1 MIIVCALYKFVDL
14 PDCEALKPALL
25 DFCVQHGVKGTLILA
40 QEGINGTIAGSR
52 AGVDA
57 VLSYL
62 NADKR
67 FSPISFK
74 EAETDEMPFYRMK
87 VPVKAEIVT
96 LKQGTEFNPNKQVGQ
111 YVKPQDWNALISQP
125 DVVLV
130 DTRNDF
136 EVGIGTFKG
145 AINPKTTK
153 FSELPEWV
161 AQNLDPNQHK
171 KVAMFCTGGIRCE
184 KSTSYLKH
192 LGFEE
197 VYHLEGG
204 ILKYLEEVPKAETL
218 WEGECFVFDQRVTVN
233 HDLEK
238 GDWELCHAC
247 WQPVND
253 EMKASPLFEHGV
265 SCPRCYDK
273 TDEERKNRFRE
284 RQKQI
289 RIANERGKSH
299 MGQIIAEERSEKHL
313 QQQDLIEKSKMG
325 ETLFSTDTKQNT

>member
-1 MIIVCALYKFVDL
+1 MNL

-25 DFCVQHGVKGTLILA
+25 DFCKLHGVKGTLILA

-52 AGVDA
+52 EGIDA

-67 FSPISFK
+67 LNPIPFK
-74 EAETDEMPFYRMK
+74 ESYTDEMPFYRMK
-87 VPVKAEIVT
+87 VPIKAEIVT
-96 LKQGTEFNPNKQVGQ
+96 MRQGADFNPNNQVGQ
-111 YVKPQDWNALISQP
+111 YVNPKDWNALISQP

-136 EVGIGTFKG
+136 EFGIGTFKG
-145 AINPKTTK
+145 AINPETTK
-153 FSELPEWV
+153 FSEFPDWV
-161 AQNLDPNQHK
+161 QQNLDPEKHK

-204 ILKYLEEVPKAETL
+204 ILKYLEEVPKSETL
-218 WEGECFVFDQRVTVN
+218 WEGDCFVFDQRVTVN

-253 EMKASPLFEHGV
+253 EMKASELFEHGV
-265 SCPRCYDK
+265 SCPRCYHK
-273 TDEERKNRFRE
+273 TDDERKNRFRE

-289 RIANERGKSH
+289 AIAQKRGKSH
-299 MGQIIAEERSEKHL
+299 MGQIIDAERAEKHEHREE
-313 QQQDLIEKSKMG
+313 QIHKSMCG
-325 ETLFSTDTKQNT
+325 VPHV